1 MNYLKLIP
9 WILGGLAL
17 AGLLWIVNGWRLDSK
32 HLPLVEK
39 DLENQKAT
47 IVQIQHDTQIVND
60 ASASYQAEL
69 ARLRAEHHVPV
80 VRLCKQPAS
89 GGVQVP
95 TTQPGSDGTPTAGG
109 VVSEGAGPD
118 IGPALY
124 ALARRADELSAQTR
138 GLQKTADELAP
149 N

>member
-1 MNYLKLIP
+1 MNYLKMIP
-9 WILGGLAL
+9 WLLGGLAL

-47 IVQIQHDTQIVND
+47 IAQIQHDAQIVNA
-60 ASASYQAEL
+60 ASESYQAEL
-69 ARLRAEHHVPV
+69 ARIRAEHHVPI
-80 VRLCKQPAS
+80 VRLCKPS
-89 GGVQVP
+89 TGSGVQVP
-95 TTQPGSDGTPTAGG
+95 TAQPGSDGTPAAGG
-109 VVSEGAGPD
+109 VVSEGVGPD

-124 ALARRADELSAQTR
+124 AIARRADELSAQTR
-138 GLQKTADELAP
+138 GLQKAADELAP